1 MIMEIYLH
9 AMVLDGFLRGEAV
22 NVRVNYP
29 DQYDIKLS
37 INPKKYI
44 IIFNGSSSN
53 IITIRKKK
61 LLDYLKF
68 KRNR

>member
-1 MIMEIYLH
+1 MMEIFIH
-9 AMVLDGFLRGEAV
+9 TMVLDSFLKGEAV

-29 DQYDIKLS
+29 DQYDVKLS
-37 INPKKYI
+37 INPKKYVI
-44 IIFNGSSSN
+44 VFSGSSSN

-68 KRNR
+68 KRNK

>member
-1 MIMEIYLH
+1 MMMEIFIH
-9 AMVLDGFLRGEAV
+9 AMVLDSFLKGEAV

-29 DQYDIKLS
+29 DQYDVKLS

-44 IIFNGSSSN
+44 IVFSGSSSN
-53 IITIRKKK
+53 IITIRRKK

-68 KRNR
+68 KHNK

>member
-1 MIMEIYLH
+1 MMMEIFIH
-9 AMVLDGFLRGEAV
+9 AMVLDSFLKGEAV

-29 DQYDIKLS
+29 DQYDVKLS

-44 IIFNGSSSN
+44 IVFSGSSSN

-68 KRNR
+68 KHNK